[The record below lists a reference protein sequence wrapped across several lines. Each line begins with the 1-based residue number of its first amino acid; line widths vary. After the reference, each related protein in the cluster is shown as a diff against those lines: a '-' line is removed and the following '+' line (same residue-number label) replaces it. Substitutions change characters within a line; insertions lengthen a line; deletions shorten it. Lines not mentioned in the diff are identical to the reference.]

1 MFGDLRSVLII
12 FNYVS
17 DKEII
22 HICGGP
28 SGAVCTCTYACS
40 HIIYEIYGIRNV
52 YIKYTYIHIKSIN
65 MIDMYKQYILS
76 LVLTCNHTHIVK
88 VFKIFIRF

>member
-1 MFGDLRSVLII
+1 MFLIRRLYIYMGDLLGLCAHVHTH
-12 FNYVS
+12 V
-17 DKEII
+17 
-22 HICGGP
+22 HI
-28 SGAVCTCTYACS
+28 Y
-40 HIIYEIYGIRNV
+40 IYEIYGIRNV
-52 YIKYTYIHIKSIN
+52 YITCTYIHIKSIN